1 MCHTS
6 LLPSSQNPK
15 RRMNTEQI
23 RKTKSSEEKDQHL
36 CKQALSESRTD
47 LLRSC
52 GCGWDSWEGDCPNT
66 NGLWT
71 REEEGGGWAACSNTE
86 EEGAAERKGPDWM
99 EFSMALNRSPANM
112 ETEDGEKLQLM
123 LWFEVFPKGGR
134 DDHSEFNFYQSFSL
148 LPQCHSCAKWEELFW
163 AIRVPGVCK
172 NFFCI
177 DSARRL
183 AVGALQMLGWASQRW
198 AMESETIWSCCMIK
212 LSKRYSN
219 SQETSCMKYY
229 QVISSPQNQKYAKLR
244 TTRAV
249 DCVDWP
255 GHDFCKETLLVSFQ
269 MFFFWCFE
277 HQSAI

>member
-123 LWFEVFPKGGR
+123 LWFEVFPKGGGGR
-134 DDHSEFNFYQSFSL
+134 IIQSLISISHLVISHNVTAVWNGRSYFEPSGSQEF
-148 LPQCHSCAKWEELFW
+148 
-163 AIRVPGVCK
+163 V
-172 NFFCI
+172 NFF
-177 DSARRL
+177 S
-183 AVGALQMLGWASQRW
+183 
-198 AMESETIWSCCMIK
+198 
-212 LSKRYSN
+212 
-219 SQETSCMKYY
+219 
-229 QVISSPQNQKYAKLR
+229 
-244 TTRAV
+244 
-249 DCVDWP
+249 
-255 GHDFCKETLLVSFQ
+255 VST
-269 MFFFWCFE
+269 MWE
-277 HQSAI
+277 D